1 MTDILN
7 VLVGA
12 NWNSSTI
19 PKTKNNNIRKMTN
32 KFSDTKLN
40 QEPFL
45 KQKTEK
51 LFTISE
57 ITRKIRTSL
66 EYDFSNISIIGEISN
81 IKKPR
86 SGHVYLT
93 LKDENAQLQ
102 AVVFRNTAGRIK
114 FELKDGM
121 EIISFGSITVYE
133 PRGQYQIII
142 DQIEPKGIGALQL
155 AFQQLKEKLEK
166 EGLFD
171 ISHKKPIPFIPQ
183 KIGIVTSPT
192 GAAVKDILNI
202 IERRFA
208 NVEILLYPVKVQG
221 DGAAEEIAKAIVELN
236 KLSDIDVIIVGRG
249 GGSLED
255 LWAFNEEI
263 VARSIYNSA
272 IPVISAVG
280 HEIDITIADLVA
292 DRRAL
297 TPSEAGEL
305 VVPQRDLLINILEKC
320 KSRLFQSLINKL
332 KLSQDKFARAANSY
346 AMRQPFDK
354 LHMLQQRLDDFAQRL
369 NLNIIHT
376 LNTEREK
383 LLGIAGKLES
393 LNPLSVLK
401 RGYTITT
408 RLEDNKPLRE
418 AKSLNKG
425 DKIKSRL
432 FKGSVI
438 SAILSIES

>member
-1 MTDILN
+1 
-7 VLVGA
+7 
-12 NWNSSTI
+12 
-19 PKTKNNNIRKMTN
+19 MTN
-32 KFSDTKLN
+32 KFSAIKLN
-40 QEPFL
+40 QEAFL

-51 LFTISE
+51 LFTVSE

-66 EYDFSNISIIGEISN
+66 EHDFSNISIVGEISN
-81 IKKPR
+81 IRRPS

-93 LKDENAQLQ
+93 LKDENAQIQ
-102 AVVFRNTAGRIK
+102 AVVFRNTASKIK

-166 EGLFD
+166 EGFFD
-171 ISHKKPIPFIPQ
+171 ISRKKPIPFIPQ

-192 GAAVKDILNI
+192 GAAIKDILNI

-221 DGAAEEIAKAIVELN
+221 DGAAEEIAEAILELN
-236 KLSDIDVIIVGRG
+236 KLPDIDVIIVGRG

-255 LWAFNEEI
+255 LWAFNEEA
-263 VARSIYNSA
+263 VARSIYNSI

-292 DRRAL
+292 DKRAL

-305 VVPQRDLLINILEKC
+305 VVPQKDLLLDILGKF
-320 KSRLFQSLINKL
+320 KSRLFQSLASKL
-332 KLSQDKFARAANSY
+332 KLSKDTLARAANSY

-354 LHMLQQRLDDFAQRL
+354 LHRLQQRLDEFAQRL
-369 NLNIIHT
+369 NLNITHA

-408 RLEDNKPLRE
+408 KLENNKPLRE
-418 AKSLNKG
+418 VRGVNKG
-425 DKIKSRL
+425 DKIKTSF

-438 SAILSIES
+438 SAILSIER

>member
-1 MTDILN
+1 M
-7 VLVGA
+7 A
-12 NWNSSTI
+12 NN
-19 PKTKNNNIRKMTN
+19 
-32 KFSDTKLN
+32 FSNTKLN
-40 QEPFL
+40 QETFL

-51 LFTISE
+51 LFTVSE

-66 EYDFSNISIIGEISN
+66 EYDFSNISIVGEISN
-81 IKKPR
+81 IRKPS

-93 LKDENAQLQ
+93 LKDKNAQLQ
-102 AVVFRNTAGRIK
+102 AVVFRNTANKIK

-171 ISHKKPIPFIPQ
+171 VSRKKPIPFIPQ

-192 GAAVKDILNI
+192 GAAIKDILNI

-221 DGAAEEIAKAIVELN
+221 DGAAEEIAEAIVELN
-236 KLSDIDVIIVGRG
+236 KLPDIDVIIAGRG

-255 LWAFNEEI
+255 LWAFNEEV
-263 VARSIYNSA
+263 VARSIYNST

-292 DRRAL
+292 DIRAL

-305 VVPQRDLLINILEKC
+305 VVPQKDLLLNILEKC
-320 KSRLFQSLINKL
+320 KSRLFQSLTNKL
-332 KLSQDKFARAANSY
+332 KLSKDKLAGVANSY

-354 LHMLQQRLDDFAQRL
+354 LHRLQQRLDEFAQRL
-369 NLNIIHT
+369 NLNITHA

-383 LLGIAGKLES
+383 LSGIAGKLES

-408 RLEDNKPLRE
+408 KLENYKPLRE
-418 AKSLNKG
+418 VKDVNKG
-425 DKIKSRL
+425 DKIKTRFS
-432 FKGSVI
+432 KGSVI

>member
-1 MTDILN
+1 M
-7 VLVGA
+7 A
-12 NWNSSTI
+12 NN
-19 PKTKNNNIRKMTN
+19 
-32 KFSDTKLN
+32 FSNTKLN
-40 QEPFL
+40 QEAFL

-51 LFTISE
+51 LFTVSE

-66 EYDFSNISIIGEISN
+66 EYDFSNISIVGEISN
-81 IKKPR
+81 IRKPS

-93 LKDENAQLQ
+93 LKDKNAQLQ
-102 AVVFRNTAGRIK
+102 AVVFRNTANKIK

-171 ISHKKPIPFIPQ
+171 VSRKKPIPFIPQ

-192 GAAVKDILNI
+192 GAAIKDILNI

-221 DGAAEEIAKAIVELN
+221 DGAAEEIAEAIVELN
-236 KLSDIDVIIVGRG
+236 KLPDIDVIIAGRG

-255 LWAFNEEI
+255 LWAFNEEV
-263 VARSIYNSA
+263 VARSIYNSI

-292 DRRAL
+292 DIRAL

-305 VVPQRDLLINILEKC
+305 VVPQKDLLLNILEKC
-320 KSRLFQSLINKL
+320 KSRLFQSLTNKL
-332 KLSQDKFARAANSY
+332 KLSKDKLAGVANSY

-354 LHMLQQRLDDFAQRL
+354 LHRLQQRLDEFAQRL
-369 NLNIIHT
+369 NLNITHA

-383 LLGIAGKLES
+383 LSGIAGKLES

-408 RLEDNKPLRE
+408 KLENYKPLRE
-418 AKSLNKG
+418 VKDVNKG
-425 DKIKSRL
+425 DKIKTRFS
-432 FKGSVI
+432 KGSVI